1 MYSWMV
7 KRMNS
12 KNCNAMKNI
21 FSKIML
27 FAVAATALVSCAKD
41 TENTPIDNKEKL
53 IELTLKADK
62 PATVRTEL
70 IEGVP
75 YWSADD
81 AVGVYLTDTS
91 KNYKFT
97 NDSEEATLITT
108 FTGQTAVTDTLY
120 PYYPY
125 TSNGASENGA
135 KVDIPVNQNPTAT
148 SFDGA
153 ADIMIA
159 KPITLDAEGT
169 QLENLE
175 FARVGAIV
183 KIVLK
188 DNTSSLAAQ
197 HISSLTMTADSNL
210 VGRVYLDVINQ
221 QLGELYSKQSPKVT
235 ATYTEDTQFVVNGEN
250 AVYVIVYPQTLVAG
264 TTLNFKAS
272 TEGYAIDKTIT
283 LPNDIAL
290 EMGKVT
296 TLNVSLTAEHITAE
310 ESGLA
315 LPFEDDFS
323 WVGETS
329 TTAFSS
335 ITNKFPTRDD
345 VAMYYAVAYTYP
357 EDNTALKFSS
367 SKNQGT
373 LTTSELNLSQPFSV
387 VVNAKQYSNTE
398 KSMTISVGE
407 TSETIT
413 LTADYADYVIEF
425 DAASAKEKITITN
438 SKRFYLN
445 DLKVVAGHDY
455 VLPPVLSV
463 TPETLAFNAEG
474 GNQTVTCTIENEVA
488 GVDVTATEDVDWLTT
503 SVDGT
508 TVTISA
514 TKNTGNARN
523 AKVTIAYEGAESKT
537 VTVTQAA
544 VGGGGV
550 TKDATFAPRKVTE
563 TNTTFTDDQGNNW
576 TFTSDAAGFTSST
589 SYVHAGSNSKAV
601 SHITFESTIENV
613 TSVTVNA
620 AAKNN
625 TNVTIKV
632 YIGSTLIGTSNVLG
646 ATQND
651 GGTAFTVENTQNA
664 TGALKIVV
672 SRPSSVKGAIYFNQ
686 AVVNYTN

>member
-1 MYSWMV
+1 MRSLMV
-7 KRMNS
+7 NRMTS

-41 TENTPIDNKEKL
+41 TENTTIDNKENL
-53 IELTLKADK
+53 IEVTLKADK

-108 FTGQTAVTDTLY
+108 FTGQTAVTDKLY

-125 TSNGASENGA
+125 TSNGAADKGA

-169 QLENLE
+169 QLANLE

-197 HISSLTMTADSNL
+197 HISSLTMTAESNL

-221 QLGELYSKQSPKVT
+221 QLGELYRGQSMSVT

-264 TTLNFKAS
+264 TTLTFEAS

-296 TLNVSLTAEHITAE
+296 TLNVSLLAEHITAE

-315 LPFEDDFS
+315 LPFEDDFA
-323 WVGETS
+323 WVTGVEES
-329 TTAFSS
+329 TEISTALNDELYSKGSKVYQAGGAIKLGAGSDAGS
-335 ITNKFPTRDD
+335 ITTVP
-345 VAMYYAVAYTYP
+345 
-357 EDNTALKFSS
+357 
-367 SKNQGT
+367 
-373 LTTSELNLSQPFSV
+373 LNLSQAFTV
-387 VVNAKQYSNTE
+387 VLDAKNYGSDNTTV
-398 KSMTISVGE
+398 KITVGE
-407 TSETIT
+407 TTSKTIT
-413 LTADYADYVIEF
+413 LTADYASYKVEF
-425 DAASAKEKITITN
+425 DAASAKESITIASN
-438 SKRFYLN
+438 AASKQRFYLN
-445 DLKVVAGHDY
+445 DLKVVPHDY
-455 VLPPVLSV
+455 VFPPVLSV
-463 TPETLAFNAEG
+463 TPETLAFSPEG
-474 GNQTVTCTIENEVA
+474 GNKTVTCTIENEVT
-488 GVDVTATEDVDWLTT
+488 GVSVTATEDVDWLTT

-514 TKNTGNARN
+514 DNNTGNARD
-523 AKVTIAYEGAESKT
+523 AEVTIAYAGAESKT
-537 VTVTQAA
+537 VTVTQEA

-550 TKDATFAPRKVTE
+550 TMVATFAPRKVTA
-563 TNTTFTDDQGNNW
+563 TNTTYTDDQDNNW
-576 TFTSDAAGFTSST
+576 TFTSDAAGFTSSN
-589 SYVHAGSNSKAV
+589 SYVHAGSNSKTV
-601 SHITFESTIENV
+601 SHLTFESTIENV

-620 AAKNN
+620 AAKAN

-632 YIGSTLIGTSNVLG
+632 YIGSTLIGTSNELG
-646 ATQND
+646 TTQAS
-651 GGTAFTVENTQNA
+651 GGTAFTVENTVNA

-672 SRPSSVKGAIYFNQ
+672 SRPSSAKGAIYFNQ